1 MRTKNSFLAIYA
13 FFSALC
19 IGAIMLN
26 FRIIKPYQCE
36 VDYSAAVICKPPFE
50 ILMIILCYLFGRVIQ
65 GSPSF
70 SDGKRVNWIVRV
82 FTTPNLDIYSNER
95 EITNAYQFK

>member
-1 MRTKNSFLAIYA
+1 MHTKNSFLAIYA

-36 VDYSAAVICKPPFE
+36 VDYSAAVICKPR
-50 ILMIILCYLFGRVIQ
+50 II
-65 GSPSF
+65 
-70 SDGKRVNWIVRV
+70 
-82 FTTPNLDIYSNER
+82 
-95 EITNAYQFK
+95 

>member
-1 MRTKNSFLAIYA
+1 MHTKNSFSAIYA

-36 VDYSAAVICKPPFE
+36 VDYSAAVICKPR
-50 ILMIILCYLFGRVIQ
+50 II
-65 GSPSF
+65 
-70 SDGKRVNWIVRV
+70 
-82 FTTPNLDIYSNER
+82 
-95 EITNAYQFK
+95 

>member
-1 MRTKNSFLAIYA
+1 MHTKNSFLAIYA

-19 IGAIMLN
+19 IGAIILN
-26 FRIIKPYQCE
+26 FKIIKPYQCE

-82 FTTPNLDIYSNER
+82 FTTSNLDIYSNEQK
-95 EITNAYQFK
+95 ITDAYQFK